1 MNKEA
6 EKVFLDL
13 NEFLDAQG
21 GENLS
26 EKEIDRLVSQFME
39 AYNANL
45 RAEMQSMPEEPETA
59 YDYLELAEEAK
70 TKKKRL
76 EYTNK
81 ALELEPD
88 NLDAGLAK
96 IELTLKKPQQMLD
109 ALAELLR
116 KGDAQMEQGGFFRDS
131 MGDFWAVFETRPYM
145 RVRYQYL
152 QTLVALGMLRK
163 AAAVGERSLELCEN
177 DNLGIRYSLMCVYAN
192 LEDEPAAL
200 ALLKQFSEYEDS
212 QLLLALAVLY
222 YKLDRP
228 DEATD
233 YLKRLQKIN
242 KGTKKFLRAA
252 AGDRLEEIDE
262 RMAYGYRPF
271 TADELI
277 ELVENNLPLL
287 ISVPGFFRW
296 ADKRLKAAK

>member
-1 MNKEA
+1 MSKDT
-6 EKVFLDL
+6 EKVFREL
-13 NEFLDAQG
+13 NKYLDAHG
-21 GENLS
+21 GDEMS
-26 EKEIDRLVSQFME
+26 DQEMDRLISQFME
-39 AYNANL
+39 EYNANL
-45 RAEMQSMPEEPETA
+45 QSGMVAAPAEPETA
-59 YDYLELAEEAK
+59 MDYLELAEEARTQK
-70 TKKKRL
+70 QRL

-96 IELTLKKPQQMLD
+96 IELTMKKPQQMLD
-109 ALAELLR
+109 ALTELLR
-116 KGDAQMEQGGFFRDS
+116 KGDTQMEQSGFFRDS

-152 QTLVALGMLRK
+152 QTLIDLGMLRK

-177 DNLGIRYSLMCVYAN
+177 DNLGIRYSLMCVYAS

-200 ALLKQFSEYEDS
+200 ALLKQFGDEDS

-228 DEATD
+228 DEATE

-262 RMAYGYRPF
+262 RIAYGYRPF

-277 ELVENNLPLL
+277 ELVENNLPLF
-287 ISVPGFFRW
+287 ITVPGFFQW
-296 ADKRLKAAK
+296 ADKRMKTAK